1 MSEVTVRVSSG
12 LGLSLGGK
20 IVEVTPYRMVLG
32 LALIGLRLGSLGN
45 RIHSRVR
52 VIGLSFRDRF
62 RVRSSLLRLIW
73 HEGNFRFYLG

>member
-52 VIGLSFRDRF
+52 GDTFTLKVPRWLYDYF
-62 RVRSSLLRLIW
+62 SLGVFIMGTL
-73 HEGNFRFYLG
+73 